1 MSDPSITVVIGGEA
15 GQGLVTV
22 GEFLSKALIRAGY
35 EIVVSQDYMSRIR
48 GGHNLF
54 IIRVSP
60 EQALAPREGI
70 DLLVA
75 LDAATI
81 ALHRGELTGR
91 GLVVADESYD
101 FAGAPGIKVPFAT
114 LCPRPIFENIA
125 ALGVLARL
133 LCLEPG
139 WLTDLIEENF
149 ARKGGEVVGQNLS
162 VFKAA
167 QAFAEGA
174 NPGFAC
180 LAPPKIRGKRLMLDG
195 AAAVALGGLAAG
207 VDFCSFYPMTPSTGV
222 ALTLIAHAREMGV
235 VVEQAED
242 EIAAFNMALG
252 ASYAGATAMVATAG
266 GGFALMCEGVSL
278 AGMTETP
285 IVAVVGQRPGPAT
298 GLPTRTEQGDL
309 NLVLYAGHGEF
320 PRAVFAPGA
329 PEQCFHLTRRAVDQ
343 AERHQSPVFVLID
356 QYLADGYRAVEPF
369 DLRGLP
375 ETARPGREGPA
386 DYRRYAPD
394 DSGVSPRL
402 IPGFGPYL
410 VCVDSD
416 EHTPDGHITEDGGVR
431 TAMVDKRQ
439 RKLRGLTAEALAPD
453 YSGDPE
459 PEVLL
464 VCWGS
469 TLGAASEAAEIL
481 RGQGKKAACLHF
493 PQVYPLVPESF
504 AAHFKRAGEV
514 VMVEGNATGQFAE
527 LILAKTGIRIAK
539 RILRYDGRPFTA
551 KYILDRLDAGQA
563 GETHAAD

>member
-1 MSDPSITVVIGGEA
+1 MIDPSVTIVIGGEA

-60 EQALAPREGI
+60 EQVTAPREGI

-91 GLVVADESYD
+91 GLVVADESLD
-101 FAGAPGIKVPFAT
+101 FGGAPGIKVPFAK
-114 LCPRPIFENIA
+114 LCPRPIFENVA
-125 ALGVLARL
+125 ALGILAKL
-133 LCLEPG
+133 LCLEPS
-139 WLTDLIEENF
+139 WLTGLIGETF
-149 ARKGGEVVGQNLS
+149 SRKGGEIVGQNLA

-167 QAFAEGA
+167 QAFAEGN
-174 NPGFAC
+174 NPGFTC
-180 LAPPKIRGKRLMLDG
+180 LAPPSRQDRRLMLDG
-195 AAAVALGGLAAG
+195 VTAVALGGLAAG
-207 VDFCSFYPMTPSTGV
+207 VNFCSFYPMTPSTGV
-222 ALTLIAHAREMGV
+222 ALTLIAHAKDMGV

-278 AGMTETP
+278 SGMLETP
-285 IVAVVGQRPGPAT
+285 IVVVVGQRPAPAT

-309 NLVLYAGHGEF
+309 NLVVYAGHGEF
-320 PRAVFAPGA
+320 PRAVFAPGT
-329 PEQCFHLTRRAVDQ
+329 PEQCFHLAHRAVDQ
-343 AERHQSPVFVLID
+343 AERHQSPAFVLID
-356 QYLADGYRAVEPF
+356 QYLADCLQAVAPF
-369 DLRGLP
+369 DLGALP
-375 ETARPGREGPA
+375 QVAKPGFAADDPA
-386 DYRRYAPD
+386 AYERYALT
-394 DSGVSPRL
+394 DSGISPRL
-402 IPGFGPYL
+402 IPGFGEYL

-416 EHTPDGHITEDGGVR
+416 EHTPDGHITEEAGVR
-431 TAMVDKRQ
+431 TAMVDKRL
-439 RKLRGLTAEALAPD
+439 RKLRGLVADALPPD

-469 TLGAASEAAEIL
+469 TLGAAAEAAGIL
-481 RGQGKKAACLHF
+481 RERGTKAACLHF
-493 PQVYPLVPESF
+493 TQVFPLVPETF
-504 AAHFKRAGEV
+504 TAHFARAGQV
-514 VMVEGNATGQFAE
+514 VMVEANATGQFAE
-527 LILAKTGIRIAK
+527 LIRAKTGTDVAK
-539 RILRYDGRPFTA
+539 RILRYDGRPFTG
-551 KYILDRLDAGQA
+551 KYILDRL
-563 GETHAAD
+563 